1 MSIVDHTD
9 AECAGFPS
17 PFEVA
22 IPPVCDGWEEMYARH
37 VLFGEDR
44 RAFDEARFWFQDG
57 LHAAEPLY
65 PFDSFLFEY
74 GVVALNQANSRLF
87 AIPGSLGFECR
98 ILNGYVYTSANG
110 DRRRDTRRTGD
121 GVLARSGHY
130 YEQWDALYERW
141 LDKVEAAT
149 IGPRSRSRS
158 RRWVSSKTSRS

>member
-1 MSIVDHTD
+1 
-9 AECAGFPS
+9 
-17 PFEVA
+17 
-22 IPPVCDGWEEMYARH
+22 MYARH

-98 ILNGYVYTSANG
+98 ILNGYVYTSANSVT
-110 DRRRDTRRTGD
+110 DDATLAERED
-121 GVLARSGHY
+121 GVLAPERPLLRAVGRVVR
-130 YEQWDALYERW
+130 ALARQGRGRHEV
-141 LDKVEAAT
+141 LIALEVPEM
-149 IGPRSRSRS
+149 G
-158 RRWVSSKTSRS
+158 SSKTSGS